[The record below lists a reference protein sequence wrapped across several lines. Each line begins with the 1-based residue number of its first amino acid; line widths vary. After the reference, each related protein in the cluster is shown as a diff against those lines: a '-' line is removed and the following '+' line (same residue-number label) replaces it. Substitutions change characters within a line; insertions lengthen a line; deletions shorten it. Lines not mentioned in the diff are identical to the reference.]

1 MSAKKKIIYKN
12 KNILVAGGSGMIGT
26 PLVEM
31 LLEKGAHVR
40 IASLDDPRSAH
51 PKSEF
56 MKLNM
61 TSTRNCQKA
70 CAGMDYVFNLLGAKA
85 SPAMAMNKPYS
96 FMIPTLRY
104 NIELMEAARLANVQG
119 YLFTSSVGVYE
130 PAEVFKENNMA
141 LPFWNTFPSHNDWY
155 AGWAKRIS
163 ELQGIAWMLEYKFQH
178 FAIVRPANVY
188 GPRDNFDGKNAMV
201 VPSLIKRAIEAS
213 ESGQP
218 LSVWGDGSPIRDF
231 VHARDVAQGILF
243 AMEYGAGQALNLGSG
258 KGCTIKE
265 LVETICLHINP
276 KLSITWDKTKPSG
289 DLKRLM
295 DTKKARAMG
304 FTPQVNLSQGIKET
318 IKWYLDNR
326 SKMPKR
332 YDIFN
337 T

>member
-31 LLEKGAHVR
+31 LLEQGARVR

-201 VPSLIKRAIEAS
+201 VPSLIKRAIE
-213 ESGQP
+213 E
-218 LSVWGDGSPIRDF
+218 
-231 VHARDVAQGILF
+231 
-243 AMEYGAGQALNLGSG
+243 
-258 KGCTIKE
+258 
-265 LVETICLHINP
+265 
-276 KLSITWDKTKPSG
+276 
-289 DLKRLM
+289 RLM
-295 DTKKARAMG
+295 IDPIHFGKPLTYSLKGHRRLRVSDYRVIYRIETETNTVLIIA
-304 FTPQVNLSQGIKET
+304 IKHRKDVYE
-318 IKWYLDNR
+318 
-326 SKMPKR
+326 
-332 YDIFN
+332 N